1 MQEWSGVL
9 PSGLPEAQIERIDG
23 ALMRPP
29 REEDMRGLRQGCG
42 IFRADGSPV
51 AAAQTRSSDGDLAL
65 DVAPPTAPLPQRAGA
80 WLFGGM
86 LFHHFGHALIYS
98 AARLWAVRRLLD
110 DGVPLQ
116 GVLFYQ
122 RFSAD
127 PQPNPALTRHAA
139 TIFDSFRPDVPIV
152 TVAEPEQIETLYMPA
167 QGISTLPELFIGLP
181 EQRRF
186 YRDNTARIAPNSA
199 PRDIY
204 VSRTRTGWKG
214 NHLFE
219 KEIERALAAAGYFI
233 FHPEFHSLEEQ
244 IATYRSAR
252 RLIAVDGSALHV
264 VATAVPSSAKVAIL
278 SRRAFFAWA
287 IADQIRAFA
296 GCDVQV
302 IEAHGDVYA
311 FSRGMGRHSSWS
323 TTQVTTDFAHLG
335 AELQRLGFVDQAPD
349 WTLPTEADLAQR
361 FAEAKQKIGDDLI
374 PVPDHIRPKEPH
386 YEAHRTRNG

>member
-9 PSGLPEAQIERIDG
+9 PLGLPEARIERING
-23 ALMRPP
+23 ALLRPP

-42 IFRADGSPV
+42 TFRPDGTPV
-51 AAAQTRSSDGDLAL
+51 AEAQTRSSDGDLAL
-65 DVAPPTAPLPQRAGA
+65 AVEPPAPPLKRRAGA
-80 WLFGGM
+80 WLYGGL

-98 AARLWAVRRLLD
+98 VSRLWAVRALLD
-110 DGVPLQ
+110 QGVPLQ

-122 RFSAD
+122 RFNAE
-127 PQPNPALTRHAA
+127 PQQSPALTRHAA
-139 TIFDSFRPDVPIV
+139 TIFDIFRPDVPLA
-152 TVAEPEQIETLYMPA
+152 TTAEPEEIETLYMPS

-186 YRDNTARIAPNSA
+186 YRDSTARIAPNAA

-204 VSRTRTGWKG
+204 VSRTKTGWKG

-219 KEIERALAAAGYFI
+219 KEIERVLAAAGYLV

-264 VATAVPSSAKVAIL
+264 VATAVPETARVAIL
-278 SRRAFFAWA
+278 SRREFFAWA

-296 GCDVQV
+296 GCEVRV

-335 AELQRLGFVDQAPD
+335 SELLRLGFLDRPAE
-349 WTLPTEADLAQR
+349 WHLPTEQDLALR
-361 FAEAKQKIGDDLI
+361 FAEAKAKIGDDLI

-386 YEAHRTRNG
+386 FGAHRRPG